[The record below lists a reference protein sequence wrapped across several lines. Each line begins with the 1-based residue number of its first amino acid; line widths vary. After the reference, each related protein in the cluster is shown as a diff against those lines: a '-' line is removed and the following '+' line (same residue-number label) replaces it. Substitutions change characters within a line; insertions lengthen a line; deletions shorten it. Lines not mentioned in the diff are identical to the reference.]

1 MMATEVGDQEEE
13 EEEEEEESGEMREA
27 GDDKKS
33 TRSSTQATATSS
45 PVNVNRHE
53 QHNGNGDDD
62 GNCAVENVDVDDGA
76 DVDDVKEPMNGTC
89 HRNFRQ
95 LTPPPPQ
102 QLVTS
107 ASITLSPPAFSPT
120 TISVSP
126 ASSIRRSKLRTI
138 VVSTQDIEESVSFI
152 SIVDPWVARL
162 RNNDE
167 YLTCGIDFS
176 NGTNFDGRWTN
187 QHRPHHEHPQHAQ
200 QQQHPQQLN
209 PLPMVGDLGAQRL
222 SHALLHNTRLLYLN
236 LSNNDI
242 GNDGAVALAN
252 CLFAPITN
260 TMTNSDT
267 TRIESKTSLQI
278 LDLSHNHISST
289 HAAIAFAQALAY
301 NTSLREINLD
311 YNRLKIEGILL
322 LLDGLMNNATL
333 TRLRVAYNYC
343 TSHPEQHQQQQ
354 QLQQQQQ
361 QHKYQT
367 HIRETEKNVVDDI
380 AVIIEP
386 NSTSTVD
393 FVKESIDS
401 DGGDDRSL
409 DDDIIL
415 IKKIQNVLRRCA
427 KGESALEVLE
437 MHGNYVDRHKDDLNN
452 MIADYNCNNNRDD
465 CDGCHDKYGGDANDA
480 PEIIVSTDYVEDNLD
495 TLSRKNMLRLLCSM
509 HGIDDNNDDKL
520 DLTNNVLGKFG
531 NHRLRR
537 LTLPDGRNKKD
548 NREGAKSEED
558 NLVLVHQF
566 RRVLQFNSFYYPI
579 LQLNEVLLN
588 LPSLAAEQWR
598 RHWMQTKLPNH
609 LKVNEQGALIGLL
622 DEIENKLLPM
632 VISFASCECSL
643 EVVWNVLRFR
653 PDVFAYAGEVN
664 AVLSTHCTELDV
676 DCATSISLRRNSGR
690 RMPSVK
696 RCCIS

>member
-1 MMATEVGDQEEE
+1 MATEVGDQ

-62 GNCAVENVDVDDGA
+62 GNCAVEYVDVDDGA
-76 DVDDVKEPMNGTC
+76 DVGDVKEPMNGTC

-107 ASITLSPPAFSPT
+107 ASITLSPPSFSPT
-120 TISVSP
+120 TISISP
-126 ASSIRRSKLRTI
+126 ASSIRRSRLRTI
-138 VVSTQDIEESVSFI
+138 VVSTQDIEESVSSI

-176 NGTNFDGRWTN
+176 NGTNNVDGRWTKH
-187 QHRPHHEHPQHAQ
+187 HRPHHEHPQHAQ

-209 PLPMVGDLGAQRL
+209 LLPIVGDLGAQRL

-252 CLFAPITN
+252 CLFAPIQT

-278 LDLSHNHISST
+278 LNLSHNHVSST
-289 HAAIAFAQALAY
+289 QAAIAFAQALTY

-311 YNRLKIEGILL
+311 YNRLTIEGILL
-322 LLDGLMNNATL
+322 LLDGLMKNATL
-333 TRLRVAYNYC
+333 IRLGVAYNSC
-343 TSHPEQHQQQQ
+343 ISLSRPE
-354 QLQQQQQ
+354 QQ

-367 HIRETEKNVVDDI
+367 HMREMEKNVVDDK

-386 NSTSTVD
+386 NSTCTVD

-409 DDDIIL
+409 DEDIIL
-415 IKKIQNVLRRCA
+415 VEKIQNVLRRCA

-437 MHGNYVDRHKDDLNN
+437 MHGGRYNVDRHKDDLNN
-452 MIADYNCNNNRDD
+452 MIADYNCNNYRDD

-480 PEIIVSTDYVEDNLD
+480 PEIIDYSTGYVKDNLD
-495 TLSRKNMLRLLCSM
+495 TLSRKNILRLLYSM
-509 HGIDDNNDDKL
+509 HGIDDNNDDML
-520 DLTNNVLGKFG
+520 DLTNNVLGEFG
-531 NHRLRR
+531 NSRLRR
-537 LTLPDGRNKKD
+537 LTLPDGSNDGRNKKD
-548 NREGAKSEED
+548 SGEGAKSEED
-558 NLVLVHQF
+558 NLVLVHQL

-579 LQLNEVLLN
+579 LQLNDVLLN

-598 RHWMQTKLPNH
+598 RQWVQTKLPNH

-622 DEIENKLLPM
+622 HGIENKLLPM
-632 VISFASCECSL
+632 VISLASCECSL

-653 PDVFAYAGEVN
+653 PDVLAFAGEVN
-664 AVLSTHCTELDV
+664 AVLSTHCTELNV
-676 DCATSISLRRNSGR
+676 DCAKRNSLRHNSVR